1 MGREIAL
8 DLFDFEKDSVGT
20 GEKLGEMTV
29 KIVGVIKTSPNR
41 TDKEYYQF
49 FNNDGKIPST
59 PVVYLYYEDEQSF
72 SLVQTYAYIEHKGS
86 DVYTEDFYREYTDFS
101 NEMLEKGL
109 FVGQNMEAFCVSSL
123 VNFAYQSE
131 DEGTRIYP
139 SDTTVAI
146 RYFSILAVI
155 ISSIALFGVLYPI
168 ITEREKTL
176 DTVRSIGASKRR
188 KYMILFTEAIIFL
201 TAGTLAGFALS
212 AGIYE
217 LILLIQKNLLN
228 LPSLRGYTAE
238 WGVER
243 ITEDPFVTSMICSSV
258 LLTIGYMIYFLSK
271 RRHSRKLLKKAP
283 RLEAEEECSA

>member
-1 MGREIAL
+1 
-8 DLFDFEKDSVGT
+8 
-20 GEKLGEMTV
+20 
-29 KIVGVIKTSPNR
+29 
-41 TDKEYYQF
+41 
-49 FNNDGKIPST
+49 
-59 PVVYLYYEDEQSF
+59 
-72 SLVQTYAYIEHKGS
+72 
-86 DVYTEDFYREYTDFS
+86 
-101 NEMLEKGL
+101 
-109 FVGQNMEAFCVSSL
+109 MEAFCVSSL

-201 TAGTLAGFALS
+201 IAGTLAGFALS
-212 AGIYE
+212 AGVYE
-217 LILLIQKNLLN
+217 LILLVQKNLLS
-228 LPSLRGYTAE
+228 LPPLRGYTAE

-243 ITEDPFVTSMICSSV
+243 ITEDPFAASMICSAV

-283 RLEAEEECSA
+283 RPKPKKNARYNIRNGLLEFYTGYACMRSHFYLYLGILLFHHKRKRNKPVVQKREIQRRQLFHSRLV